1 MNSLSVT
8 DDISL
13 MYNYITE
20 IFEKK
25 IELSIQ
31 PNTTLVNNKDK
42 DLFNDSIRFYE
53 IENTLMKN
61 IFSIVRHFVNMLL
74 ERNIYL

>member
-8 DDISL
+8 DYISL

-42 DLFNDSIRFYE
+42 DFQ
-53 IENTLMKN
+53 
-61 IFSIVRHFVNMLL
+61 
-74 ERNIYL
+74 

>member
-8 DDISL
+8 DYISL

-61 IFSIVRHFVNMLL
+61 ILSIVGHFVNMLL